1 MVEMITESMEVC
13 LKDFDDLN
21 NQDQYI
27 SKKKYDEFV
36 DRYQDYFQN
45 FSKYAES
52 ESEIYQRMK
61 ELSQNGYQ
69 MIDGHNEK
77 FVQRKL
83 EEYKDYF
90 DHMFDEVDS
99 NIKLD
104 EEQRKAILIDEDYSL
119 VIAGAGSGKTTT
131 IAAKVK
137 FLVEK
142 RKVDPKQ
149 IILLAFTN
157 KAADELDERINE
169 DFKLG
174 VSVLTFHK
182 LGADFIRK
190 IKKEKVSIIGNA
202 GQYQLLASYVKNI
215 VFPDKQL
222 LKSLMEAFPKEI
234 HFDEKCLEYENFEDY
249 WNYYTELK
257 YEECK
262 NDLAKEV
269 VKRTRSRM
277 KYNKTI
283 NGEYVKSEGEVKI
296 ANYLYKNNINYSYE
310 ELYPEKL
317 NYNRTYKPDFTVH
330 DGGDSIYIE
339 YYGLAKLGKGNQ
351 INCYDN
357 DYRIGIFRKRAV
369 HNEYQ
374 TDLIELF
381 GQYEEKTSYLPELS
395 KALDEKYVHK
405 HKRTDKELF
414 YRLMETSEDSL
425 FFNFLHL
432 VMKFITLFKEQNYQ
446 KEDLER
452 MIKEIED
459 EKLRKQL
466 QVMRAFYLQYEL
478 DIREKNQIDFSD
490 MINFAYHKMETLK
503 EQYKDLNY
511 QYVIID
517 EYQDISEQR
526 YHFAKRLSDLFNA
539 KIVAVGDDWQAIFSF
554 SGSDVELFTKFYES
568 MGYAEIVKITKTYR
582 NSQELIDLA
591 GEFVGQNIEQF
602 QKELSSDKHLEKP
615 VELIEYDEDLENEV
629 NNLPEQLR
637 KALLKIYEE
646 NPEHQVLLLGRY
658 KKDIDN
664 ILNSKYFK
672 KGSYDSIIL
681 KEKPDMKLEFLT
693 VHSAKGL
700 GYDQVVL
707 LNVLDDTY
715 GFPSKIEDHNIIKFI
730 RNKEEKSFVDY
741 PEERRLFYVAL
752 TRTKNKV
759 YIMCPKQIN
768 YQSDF
773 IREIIW
779 HDSVKIG

>member
-1 MVEMITESMEVC
+1 MVELITENIETC
-13 LKDFDDLN
+13 IKDFEKLN
-21 NQDQYI
+21 SQDIYI
-27 SKKKYDEFV
+27 SKKQYDEFV
-36 DRYQDYFQN
+36 DKYQDSFEN
-45 FSKYAES
+45 FPKYAE
-52 ESEIYQRMK
+52 EDSEIYIKMK
-61 ELSQNGYQ
+61 DLSQNGYQ
-69 MIDGHNEK
+69 KIEKHNRK
-77 FVQRKL
+77 FIQRKL

-90 DHMFDEVDS
+90 DHMFDEVDPE
-99 NIKLD
+99 IKLD

-131 IAAKVK
+131 MAAKVK

-142 RKVDPKQ
+142 KHIDPKQ

-157 KAADELDERINE
+157 KAANELDERIND

-222 LKSLMEAFPKEI
+222 LKSLIDAFPQEI
-234 HFDEKCLEYENFEDY
+234 HFDEKCLDYQNFEDY
-249 WNYYTELK
+249 WNDYTERK
-257 YEECK
+257 YGACK
-262 NDLAKEV
+262 NDLSKEV
-269 VKRTRSRM
+269 AKRIKNRI

-296 ANYLYKNNINYSYE
+296 ANYLYKNNIQYTYE

-317 NYNRTYKPDFTVH
+317 NYSRTYKPDFTIR

-339 YYGLAKLGKGNQ
+339 YYGLAKLDKNNQ
-351 INCYDN
+351 IVAHDN
-357 DYRIGIFRKRAV
+357 DYRLGIFRKRAV

-395 KALDEKYVHK
+395 KALDTKYVHK
-405 HKRTDKELF
+405 HKRSDKELF

-425 FFNFLHL
+425 FFSFLHL

-446 KEDLER
+446 KEDLEI
-452 MIKEIED
+452 MIEEVED
-459 EKLRKQL
+459 EKLKKQL
-466 QVMRAFYLQYEL
+466 QVMRSFYLQYEL
-478 DIREKNQIDFSD
+478 DIRKNNEIDFPD
-490 MINFAYHKMETLK
+490 MINFAYHNMEDLK

-517 EYQDISEQR
+517 EYQDISMQR
-526 YHFAKRLSDLFNA
+526 YHFAKKLSDLFDA

-554 SGSDVELFTKFYES
+554 SGSDVELFTRFYES

-591 GEFVGQNIEQF
+591 GEFVSQNIEQF
-602 QKELSSDKHLEKP
+602 QKQLHSDKHVEKP
-615 VELIEYDEDLENEV
+615 VELVEYNEDLENEV
-629 NNLPEQLR
+629 NDLPDRLR
-637 KALLKIYEE
+637 EILLKIYEE
-646 NPEHQVLLLGRY
+646 NSEHQILLLGRY

-672 KGSYDSIIL
+672 KGFHDSIIL

-693 VHSAKGL
+693 VHKAKGL

-715 GFPSKIEDHNIIKFI
+715 GFPSKIEDHNIIRFI
-730 RNKEEKSFVDY
+730 RNKEEKSSVDY

-759 YIMCPKQIN
+759 YVMCPKQIN

-773 IREIIW
+773 IKEIIW
-779 HDSVKIG
+779 HTSVGIR

>member
-1 MVEMITESMEVC
+1 MIEMITENMETC
-13 LKDFDDLN
+13 IKEFEELNRKDE
-21 NQDQYI
+21 YI
-27 SKKKYDEFV
+27 SKKRYDEFA
-36 DRYQDYFQN
+36 DKYQDYFEN
-45 FSKYAES
+45 FPKYS
-52 ESEIYQRMK
+52 EEDSHLYQRMK
-61 ELSQNGYQ
+61 ALSQSGYK
-69 MIDGHNEK
+69 MIEKHNQK
-77 FVQRKL
+77 FVQKKL

-90 DHMFDEVDS
+90 DHMFDEVDAD
-99 NIKLD
+99 IKLD
-104 EEQRKAILIDEDYSL
+104 EEQRKAILVDEDYSL
-119 VIAGAGSGKTTT
+119 IIAGAGSGKTTT
-131 IAAKVK
+131 MAAKVK

-142 RKVDPKQ
+142 KNVDPKQ

-157 KAADELDERINE
+157 KAADELDERING

-182 LGADFIRK
+182 LGAEFIRK
-190 IKKEKVSIIGNA
+190 IKKEKVSIIANA
-202 GQYQLLASYVKNI
+202 GQYQLLASYVKTK
-215 VFPDKQL
+215 VFPNKQL
-222 LKSLMEAFPKEI
+222 LKSLMEAFPNEI
-234 HFDEKCLEYENFEDY
+234 HFDEKCLDYESFDDY

-257 YEECK
+257 YEQCK
-262 NDLAKEV
+262 DNLAKEV

-296 ANYLYKNNINYSYE
+296 ANYLYKNNINYVYE

-317 NYNRTYKPDFTVH
+317 NYNRTYKPDFTIH

-339 YYGLAKLGKGNQ
+339 YYGLAKLLKDNQ
-351 INCYDN
+351 ISSSDN
-357 DYRIGIFRKRAV
+357 DYRLGIFRKRAV

-374 TDLIELF
+374 TELIELY
-381 GQYEEKTSYLPELS
+381 GQYEDKTSYLPELS
-395 KALDEKYVHK
+395 KQLDQKYIHK
-405 HKRTDKELF
+405 HKLSDKELF

-425 FFNFLHL
+425 FFSFLHL
-432 VMKFITLFKEQNYQ
+432 VMKFISLFKEQNYQ
-446 KEDLER
+446 KEDLEK
-452 MIKEIED
+452 MIEEVED

-466 QVMRAFYLQYEL
+466 QVVRAFYLQYEL
-478 DIREKNQIDFSD
+478 DIRTQNKIDFPD
-490 MINFAYHKMETLK
+490 MINFAYHNMETLK

-517 EYQDISEQR
+517 EYQDISIGR
-526 YHFAKRLSDLFNA
+526 YHFAKRLSDLFDA

-554 SGSDVELFTKFYES
+554 SGSDVELFTQFYEL

-602 QKELSSDKHLEKP
+602 QKELSSDKHMEKP
-615 VELIEYDEDLENEV
+615 VELVEYDEDLENEV
-629 NNLPEQLR
+629 NNLADRLHDILLR
-637 KALLKIYEE
+637 IHEE
-646 NPEHQVLLLGRY
+646 NPEHRVLLLGRY
-658 KKDIDN
+658 KKDIDVV
-664 ILNSKYFK
+664 LESKHFK

-681 KEKPDMKLEFLT
+681 KDALDMKLEFLT

-707 LNVLDDTY
+707 LNALDASY
-715 GFPSKIEDHNIIKFI
+715 GFPSKIEDHEIIKFI
-730 RNKEEKSFVDY
+730 RSKDEKSSVDY

-759 YIMCPKQIN
+759 YIMCPKEIS

-773 IREIIW
+773 IKEIIW
-779 HDSVKIG
+779 HTSVEIK